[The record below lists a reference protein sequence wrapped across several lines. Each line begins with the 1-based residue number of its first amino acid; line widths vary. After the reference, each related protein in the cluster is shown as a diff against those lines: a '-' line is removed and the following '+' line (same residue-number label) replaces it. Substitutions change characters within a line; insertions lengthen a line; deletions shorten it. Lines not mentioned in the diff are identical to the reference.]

1 MWLVCHAYEFID
13 FSKKNILEKNKQM
26 SSLGSLTAKEYVGHR
41 ICELLRQT
49 DSALKT
55 LTHRIRDANARTKK
69 YLTTVYNSRIYIR
82 HILLYLQHHEPKSK
96 HELYA
101 LAVLL
106 DRIAEAPKLPPKEL
120 EAEIEHFGRVH
131 KRFSTKQKH
140 WTKCDDA
147 ALLISERKHDRVSY
161 LKKRADFI
169 HTALTAH
176 ASEAILSDTD
186 IVKLTNVLTTLS
198 NIMRLL
204 RRPEKPLE
212 AMDIVPRL
220 SQIAFSTVSKGY
232 NTLLNKGLPV
242 HQSSREVFLN
252 RVFNFLESVPVGTTG
267 SIEHIP
273 RLSRVPSF
281 ARHDSSQSSR
291 SSQQQEEQLT
301 LHHIAHKEKKPRLQ
315 KKADSI

>member
-291 SSQQQEEQLT
+291 RSS
-301 LHHIAHKEKKPRLQ
+301 
-315 KKADSI
+315 

>member
-1 MWLVCHAYEFID
+1 
-13 FSKKNILEKNKQM
+13 M

-55 LTHRIRDANARTKK
+55 LANRIRDANTKTKK
-69 YLTTVYNSRIYIR
+69 YLTTVYNSRIYIK
-82 HILLYLQHHEPKSK
+82 HVLLYLQHHEPRFK

-101 LAVLL
+101 LSVLL
-106 DRIAEAPKLPPKEL
+106 DRIAEAPKLPPKAL

-131 KRFSTKQKH
+131 KRFSTKQTH
-140 WTKCDDA
+140 WTRCEDA
-147 ALLISERKHDRVSY
+147 ILSERKHDRVSY
-161 LKKRADFI
+161 LKKRAELI
-169 HTALTAH
+169 HTALTDH
-176 ASEAILSDTD
+176 AANTVLSDTD
-186 IVKLTNVLTTLS
+186 IVRLTNVLTTLS

-212 AMDIVPRL
+212 TMDIVPRL
-220 SQIAFSTVSKGY
+220 SEIAFSTVSKGY

-252 RVFNFLESVPVGTTG
+252 RVFNFLESVPLDRTG

-281 ARHDSSQSSR
+281 ARHDSSQSSGS
-291 SSQQQEEQLT
+291 SSQQQQLSPS
-301 LHHIAHKEKKPRLQ
+301 IVHKKKPRLQ
-315 KKADSI
+315 KKAGSI

>member
-1 MWLVCHAYEFID
+1 
-13 FSKKNILEKNKQM
+13 M